1 MGARFRR
8 AESRRH
14 AREGAAEPGPE
25 DEAIRGRAGRRAGQ
39 WRRLNRARRRRLDQ
53 LEAPT
58 ANDEY
63 LLYQTLLGAWPQSY
77 DDAAVPAAF
86 GERVESYLVKVVRE
100 AKAVSSWVNPN
111 EEYEAV
117 LTGFARALL
126 GAETNAR
133 FLESFL
139 PFQRKVAWFGMLN
152 SLSMALLKLTAPGVP
167 DIY

>member
-1 MGARFRR
+1 VA
-8 AESRRH
+8 
-14 AREGAAEPGPE
+14 
-25 DEAIRGRAGRRAGQ
+25 
-39 WRRLNRARRRRLDQ
+39 
-53 LEAPT
+53 
-58 ANDEY
+58 
-63 LLYQTLLGAWPQSY
+63 
-77 DDAAVPAAF
+77 AAF